1 MQIPQNKNPISR
13 VGCHSDDHNLTIWRT
28 KKTPTFRKE
37 EKKTTGAKWEE
48 GVVVEECSVLT
59 TEGEAIAGN
68 NTSLDDSVLLACEG
82 STPDA
87 TFGKNF
93 GSRLDEEESQQTRW
107 DVQGRNDTH
116 CEIQLVG
123 DDAE

>member
-1 MQIPQNKNPISR
+1 M
-13 VGCHSDDHNLTIWRT
+13 

-59 TEGEAIAGN
+59 TEGKAITGN
-68 NTSLDDSVLLACEG
+68 NASLDDSVLLACEG
-82 STPDA
+82 SIPDA

-93 GSRLDEEESQQTRW
+93 DPHLDEEESQQTR
-107 DVQGRNDTH
+107 
-116 CEIQLVG
+116 
-123 DDAE
+123 